1 MAKKKKKSF
10 KVPLIAAGVV
20 VLGLMGIGASGG
32 ESEPEPAVAETAVVE
47 TVERSAPEP
56 VAETTAPEPVAETT
70 APEPVAETAAPEPVV
85 DVAEPEQ
92 KDTPSPSVETEA
104 AAEKSEPAPE
114 PQKLT
119 VAVHNA
125 GRSVSLAPDTLVW
138 LSATGTKFHRKN
150 DCGTMNPDKARQ
162 VTVENAV
169 NKGFD
174 ACERCY

>member
-1 MAKKKKKSF
+1 MAKRKKKKSL

-20 VLGLMGIGASGG
+20 VLGLIGAGASGG
-32 ESEPEPAVAETAVVE
+32 ESKSEPAVAETAVVE

-56 VAETTAPEPVAETT
+56 KDAPSPSVETEAVPAEKSEPAPEP
-70 APEPVAETAAPEPVV
+70 
-85 DVAEPEQ
+85 
-92 KDTPSPSVETEA
+92 KDTPSPSVETETVP
-104 AAEKSEPAPE
+104 AEKSEPAPE

-138 LSATGTKFHRKN
+138 LSATGTKFHNKN
-150 DCGTMNPDKARQ
+150 NCGTMNPDKARQ
-162 VTVENAV
+162 VTVEQAV
-169 NKGFD
+169 NYHYE

>member
-1 MAKKKKKSF
+1 MAKRKKKKSL

-20 VLGLMGIGASGG
+20 VLGLIGAGASGG
-32 ESEPEPAVAETAVVE
+32 ESKSEPAVAETAVVE
-47 TVERSAPEP
+47 TVKRSAPEP
-56 VAETTAPEPVAETT
+56 
-70 APEPVAETAAPEPVV
+70 
-85 DVAEPEQ
+85 

-104 AAEKSEPAPE
+104 VPAEKSEPAPEPVVEVVEPEQKDAPSPSVETETVPAEKSEPAPE

-150 DCGTMNPDKARQ
+150 NCGTMNPDKARQ
-162 VTVENAV
+162 VTAENAV

>member
-1 MAKKKKKSF
+1 MAKRKKKKSH

-20 VLGLMGIGASGG
+20 VLGLIGIGASGG
-32 ESEPEPAVAETAVVE
+32 EPKSEPAVAETAIVE

-56 VAETTAPEPVAETT
+56 
-70 APEPVAETAAPEPVV
+70 
-85 DVAEPEQ
+85 

-104 AAEKSEPAPE
+104 IPAEKSEPAPEPESVAEPEPAPEPAAEPEPAPE

-150 DCGTMNPDKARQ
+150 NCGTMNPDKARQ
-162 VTVENAV
+162 VTAENAV